1 MRIIMKKNYLLIVLL
16 LVANI
21 FSASAKIEKI
31 FSTEALCNVTIEVD
45 NASNVSA
52 ATRAGRGTQLT
63 LTNGVNNLELNNS
76 SENPLQI
83 KAVEGA
89 EIVSCLINGEKVN
102 PGGDGSIRVAIT
114 EGLNIVLTTKTHG
127 ANPMVT
133 FSVIDPSHIIV
144 KANDVVIEDISS
156 PKEFAKGTELT
167 IAPTTGY
174 EIKNVATTQRPEI
187 PPVNG
192 VYTIRVDQEMTIY
205 VTTEPAKP
213 VVTFEID
220 FPERISVVNQSTH
233 KAIDISSLK
242 LSMPKGTVL
251 EFQASNEN
259 YSITSFKVD
268 GTDKAP
274 AIGSKTYYVGVEA
287 NTIVTIETSSTT
299 PSVKFIVDNPEN
311 VKVHKMDSEEMLDVM
326 KAYEMEKNTQLVIE
340 PANDEVRI
348 ASVTVNGVTLTPL
361 GNGNYMTAV
370 TTNLTI
376 EVKTKE
382 VLPVLTFK
390 VDASERI
397 KVLSGT
403 DILDISEAVELP
415 IGTEITI
422 EPSAGNFIIKSVMAD
437 GKTLT
442 ASDNKYLVTITGD
455 MQFDIKTAA
464 SLTLHIIQP
473 DEGGTISVFRDGK
486 ELQEGDKIITNEK
499 LSFKNEPEA
508 SYFFEYYLVNNKVCS
523 DTYVVSGSDDI
534 NVGAIFRTIREGYV
548 EVTFDLDE
556 GARSLLTIV
565 NIDGSEKTRLDP
577 SKPCEIKKE
586 SQIQVFMITQNTKI
600 TSCTMNGVERTPDGD
615 EGIDARS
622 YTMTVEDDAVIA
634 VRTSK
639 LVQVGGDITYG
650 EDYNPIGR
658 IRLRHE
664 GKIYDDVYIPVGT
677 TVEVIVEPV
686 TGYMLD
692 FCYLSYDEANKL
704 DGTTYT
710 VENTDK
716 DIIII
721 KGAFKKIPDG
731 IESISSMQS
740 HYDAQSMQIIT
751 TGGNTKVYAVSGK
764 KVLESDETSISVST
778 LESGIYVV
786 KTREGVFKLVK
797 K

>member
-233 KAIDISSLK
+233 EAIDISSLK

-251 EFQASNEN
+251 EIQASNEN

-390 VDASERI
+390 VDAPERI
-397 KVLSGT
+397 NVLSGT
-403 DILDISEAVELP
+403 EVLDISEAVELP
-415 IGTEITI
+415 VGTEITI

-442 ASDNKYLVTITGD
+442 VSDNKYLVTITGD

-486 ELQEGDKIITNEK
+486 ELQEGDKVITNEK

-534 NVGAIFRTIREGYV
+534 NVGAIFRTIRQGYV
-548 EVTFDLDE
+548 AVTFDLDE
-556 GARSLLTIV
+556 NGSLLTIK
-565 NIDGSEKTRLDP
+565 NIDGSERTNLDP
-577 SKPCEIKKE
+577 SKPCEVKKE
-586 SQIQVFMITQNTKI
+586 SQIQIYMVTLGVKI
-600 TSCTMNGVERTPDGD
+600 TSCMLNGVEISADGD

-664 GKIYDDVYIPVGT
+664 GKIYDDVYVPVGT
-677 TVEVIVEPV
+677 TVEVIAEPV

-778 LESGIYVV
+778 LESGIYIV

>member
-1 MRIIMKKNYLLIVLL
+1 MKKNYFLIVLL

-83 KAVEGA
+83 KAAENA
-89 EIVSCLINGEKVN
+89 EIVSCFINGDKVT

-114 EGLNIVLTTKTHG
+114 EGLNIVLTTKTHA

-133 FSVIDPSHIIV
+133 FSVTDPSQIIV
-144 KANDVVIEDISS
+144 KADDMVIEDISS

-167 IAPTTGY
+167 IAPTTGF
-174 EIKNVATTQRPEI
+174 EIKNVATTQRPEL
-187 PPVNG
+187 PSVNG

-274 AIGSKTYYVGVEA
+274 ATGSKIYYVGVET
-287 NTIVTIETSSTT
+287 NTTVTIETSSTT

-311 VKVHKMDSEEMLDVM
+311 VKVHKMDSEEMLDVT
-326 KAYEMEKNTQLVIE
+326 KTYEMEKNTQLVIE

-390 VDASERI
+390 VDAPERI
-397 KVLSGT
+397 NVLSGT
-403 DILDISEAVELP
+403 EVLDISEAVELP
-415 IGTEITI
+415 VGTEITI
-422 EPSAGNFIIKSVMAD
+422 EPSAGNFIIKSAMAD

>member
-1 MRIIMKKNYLLIVLL
+1 MKKNYFLIVLL

-52 ATRAGRGTQLT
+52 ATRAGRGTQIT

-83 KAVEGA
+83 KAAENA
-89 EIVSCLINGEKVN
+89 EIVSCFINGDKVT
-102 PGGDGSIRVAIT
+102 PGGEGSIRVAIT
-114 EGLNIVLTTKTHG
+114 EGLNIVLTTKTHA
-127 ANPMVT
+127 ANPIVT
-133 FSVIDPSHIIV
+133 FSVTDPSQIIV
-144 KANDVVIEDISS
+144 KADDVVIEDISS

-167 IAPTTGY
+167 IAPTTGF
-174 EIKNVATTQRPEI
+174 EIKNVATTQRPEL
-187 PPVNG
+187 PSVNG

-251 EFQASNEN
+251 EIQASNEN

-348 ASVTVNGVTLTPL
+348 ASVTVNGVKLTPL

-370 TTNLTI
+370 TSNLTI

-382 VLPVLTFK
+382 VLPVLRFK
-390 VDASERI
+390 VDAPERI
-397 KVLSGT
+397 NVLSGAEV
-403 DILDISEAVELP
+403 LDISEAVELP
-415 IGTEITI
+415 VGTEITI
-422 EPSAGNFIIKSVMAD
+422 EPSAGNFIIKSVMAN

-442 ASDNKYLVTITGD
+442 VSDNKYLVTIIGD

-486 ELQEGDKIITNEK
+486 ELQEGDKVIINEK

-664 GKIYDDVYIPVGT
+664 GKIYDDVYVPVGT
-677 TVEVIVEPV
+677 TVEVIAEPV

>member
-1 MRIIMKKNYLLIVLL
+1 MKKNYFLIVLL

-21 FSASAKIEKI
+21 FSASAKIEKL

-52 ATRAGRGTQLT
+52 ATRAGRGTQIT
-63 LTNGVNNLELNNS
+63 LTNGVNNLELNS

-83 KAVEGA
+83 KAAEDA
-89 EIVSCLINGEKVN
+89 EIVSCFINGDKVT

-133 FSVIDPSHIIV
+133 FSVTDPSQIIV
-144 KANDVVIEDISS
+144 KADDVVIEDISS

-167 IAPTTGY
+167 IASTTGY
-174 EIKNVATTQRPEI
+174 EIKNVATTQRPEV

-192 VYTIRVDQEMTIY
+192 VYTIRVDQEMTVY

-220 FPERISVVNQSTH
+220 FPERIRVVNQSTH
-233 KAIDISSLK
+233 EVIDISSLK
-242 LSMPKGTVL
+242 LPMPKGTVL
-251 EFQASNEN
+251 EIQASNES
-259 YSITSFKVD
+259 YSITSFKVN

-287 NTIVTIETSSTT
+287 NTTVTIETSSTT

-348 ASVTVNGVTLTPL
+348 ASVTVNGVKLSPL
-361 GNGNYMTAV
+361 GNGSYMTAV
-370 TTNLTI
+370 TSNLTI
-376 EVKTKE
+376 EIKTKE
-382 VLPVLTFK
+382 VLPVLRFK
-390 VDASERI
+390 VDAPERI
-397 KVLSGT
+397 KVSSGT

-415 IGTEITI
+415 AGTEITI
-422 EPSAGNFIIKSVMAD
+422 EPSAGNFIIKSVTAD

-473 DEGGTISVFRDGK
+473 DGGGTISVFRDGE
-486 ELQEGDKIITNEK
+486 ELQEGDKVITNEK

-534 NVGAIFRTIREGYV
+534 NVGAIFRTIRQGYV
-548 EVTFDLDE
+548 AVTFDLDE
-556 GARSLLTIV
+556 NGSLLTIK
-565 NIDGSEKTRLDP
+565 NIDGSERTNLDP
-577 SKPCEIKKE
+577 SKPCEVKKE
-586 SQIQVFMITQNTKI
+586 SQIQIYMVTLGVKI
-600 TSCTMNGVERTPDGD
+600 TSCMLNGVEISADGD

-622 YTMTVEDDAVIA
+622 YTMTVEDDAIIT
-634 VRTSK
+634 VRTSE

-664 GKIYDDVYIPVGT
+664 GKIYDDVYVPVGT
-677 TVEVIVEPV
+677 TVEVIAEPV

-731 IESISSMQS
+731 IESISSMQG

-778 LESGIYVV
+778 LESGIYIV

>member
-1 MRIIMKKNYLLIVLL
+1 MKKNYFLIVLL

-52 ATRAGRGTQLT
+52 ATRAGRGTQIT

-83 KAVEGA
+83 KAAENA
-89 EIVSCLINGEKVN
+89 EIVSCFINGDKVT

-114 EGLNIVLTTKTHG
+114 EGLNIVLTTKTHA
-127 ANPMVT
+127 ANPIVT
-133 FSVIDPSHIIV
+133 FSVTDPSQIIV
-144 KANDVVIEDISS
+144 KADDVVIEDISS

-167 IAPTTGY
+167 IAPTTGF
-174 EIKNVATTQRPEI
+174 EIKNVATTQRSELPS
-187 PPVNG
+187 VNG

-251 EFQASNEN
+251 EIQASNEN

-348 ASVTVNGVTLTPL
+348 ASVTVNGVKLTPL

-370 TTNLTI
+370 TSNLTI

-382 VLPVLTFK
+382 VLPVLRFK
-390 VDASERI
+390 VDAPERI
-397 KVLSGT
+397 NVLSGAEV
-403 DILDISEAVELP
+403 LDISEAVELP
-415 IGTEITI
+415 VGTEITI
-422 EPSAGNFIIKSVMAD
+422 EPSAGNFIIKSVMAN

-442 ASDNKYLVTITGD
+442 VSDNKYLVTIIGD

-486 ELQEGDKIITNEK
+486 ELQEGDKVITNEK

-650 EDYNPIGR
+650 QDYNPIGR
-658 IRLRHE
+658 VRLRHE
-664 GKIYDDVYIPVGT
+664 GKIYDDVFVPVGT
-677 TVEVIVEPV
+677 TVEVIAEPV

-692 FCYLSYDEANKL
+692 FYYLSFDEANKL

-731 IESISSMQS
+731 IEPISSMQG

-778 LESGIYVV
+778 LESGIYIV

>member
-1 MRIIMKKNYLLIVLL
+1 MKKNYFLIVLL

-52 ATRAGRGTQLT
+52 ATRAGRGTQIT

-83 KAVEGA
+83 KAAENA
-89 EIVSCLINGEKVN
+89 EIVSCFINGDKVT

-233 KAIDISSLK
+233 EAIDISSLK

-251 EFQASNEN
+251 EIQASNEN

-274 AIGSKTYYVGVEA
+274 ATGSKIYYVGVET
-287 NTIVTIETSSTT
+287 NTTVTIETSSTT

-311 VKVHKMDSEEMLDVM
+311 VKVHKMDSEEMLDVT
-326 KAYEMEKNTQLVIE
+326 KTYEMEKNTQLVIE

-390 VDASERI
+390 VDAPERI
-397 KVLSGT
+397 NVLSGT
-403 DILDISEAVELP
+403 EVLDISEAVELP
-415 IGTEITI
+415 VGTEITI

-442 ASDNKYLVTITGD
+442 VSDNKYLVTITGD